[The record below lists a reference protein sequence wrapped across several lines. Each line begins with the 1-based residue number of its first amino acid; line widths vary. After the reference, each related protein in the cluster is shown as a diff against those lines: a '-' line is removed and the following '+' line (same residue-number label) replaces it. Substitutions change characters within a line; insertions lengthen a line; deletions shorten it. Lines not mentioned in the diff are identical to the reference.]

1 MLSRAAENIYWMAR
15 YLERAENTVRLLSV
29 QTETRL
35 DHPDPAEAAWET
47 VLGVTGTS
55 GDFRSHGL
63 DCSEQAVAEFLLNDP
78 RNPSSVLG
86 ICARA
91 RENTRTL
98 LEILPRES
106 WEEINRLHQLT
117 AEPDIAA
124 SRRRSEHL
132 REIITRIQALTGLFL
147 GGMND
152 DEGYAFLRLGR
163 AIERADFATR
173 VMLGNFH
180 VIEHGTDDSQVIRG
194 ADWVGVLKS
203 LTAFQMFRRAV
214 QGPVTGPRV
223 VRFLTCSSVFPR
235 SIAYCTQEIRQALS
249 RLPRSGPITEAVD
262 RLSSRLASE
271 FCVSAEERDASPL
284 LAGLQSELA
293 ELHGMIS
300 ADYFTLRASAPP
312 RGQRQGQSA

>member
-15 YLERAENTVRLLSV
+15 YLERAENTARLLSV
-29 QTETRL
+29 QTDTRL

-47 VLGVTGTS
+47 VLGITGTS
-55 GDFRSHGL
+55 GDFRGHGL
-63 DCSEQAVAEFLLNDP
+63 ECSEQAVAEFLLNDP
-78 RNPSSVLG
+78 RNPSSLLG
-86 ICARA
+86 ICGRA
-91 RENTRTL
+91 RENSRTL

-106 WEEINRLHQLT
+106 WEEINRLHQRA
-117 AEPDIAA
+117 AEPDIAV
-124 SRRRSEHL
+124 SQRRSEHL

-152 DEGYAFLRLGR
+152 DEGHAFLRLGR

-180 VIEHGTDDSQVIRG
+180 VIEQNTDDSQVIRG

-223 VRFLTCSSVFPR
+223 VRFLICSAVFPR
-235 SIAYCTQEIRQALS
+235 SVAYCMHEIRQSLA
-249 RLPRSGPITEAVD
+249 RLPRSGPIAAAVD
-262 RLSSRLASE
+262 RLSSELASE
-271 FCVSAEERDASPL
+271 FCVSDQERDASPL
-284 LAGLQSELA
+284 LAKLQSELA
-293 ELHGMIS
+293 GLHGMIS
-300 ADYFTLRASAPP
+300 ADYFTLGAGAPP
-312 RGQRQGQSA
+312 SGQRQG